1 MRFVEVISHPQ
12 PCPITEPA
20 IGQPLL
26 GIVKPFSTAYIIEG
40 SCSSTKPP
48 QQRSIALDKMLA
60 RPFLS
65 SVSITNLNSS

>member
-26 GIVKPFSTAYIIEG
+26 GIN
-40 SCSSTKPP
+40 
-48 QQRSIALDKMLA
+48 RSLHHRRLLFEYEA
-60 RPFLS
+60 
-65 SVSITNLNSS
+65 TTTT